1 MAKCWTENPAIWS
14 HCHFCP
20 QQTKKLDWG
29 VWNCPQ
35 KFVCHRPKNR
45 HLTAVVV
52 KRHQII
58 QLNVIKSD
66 NGCHLALSNQSQ
78 PLQVTFMIWTPE
90 REIEGLH
97 CCIFVSFAFFVFF
110 LRCQLNDDR
119 TGIISLPPLT
129 YLQESKKQFCS
140 CSNNNNNNNNDDKNV
155 LFCI

>member
-1 MAKCWTENPAIWS
+1 MLNRKSS
-14 HCHFCP
+14 HLVTLPLLSTANKEARLRSLKLSSKVCLSP
-20 QQTKKLDWG
+20 SKK
-29 VWNCPQ
+29 
-35 KFVCHRPKNR
+35 R